1 MVGFVASFAVVLAGL
16 FQVGASREQA
26 ASGLLVLSLTVGLS
40 TIALSWRHRL
50 PISIAWST
58 PGAAMHVEGHDS
70 VLVRWKQKQRGAVDT
85 APLKMM
91 LGINLLGSSGL
102 LW

>member
-26 ASGLLVLSLTVGLS
+26 ASGLLVLSVAVGLS
-40 TIALSWRHRL
+40 TIALSLRHRL

-58 PGAAMHVEGHDS
+58 PGAAMLAALAPGEFGFNQAVEAFIVSG
-70 VLVRWKQKQRGAVDT
+70 VLI
-85 APLKMM
+85 M
-91 LGINLLGSSGL
+91 LA
-102 LW
+102 